1 MVKTLRQRNRKHRKH
16 RKSKKGGSSSL
27 DPYKSGKMKDFRP
40 RTTRSSSQK
49 PIRKRKTLDKQRT
62 QILCMRF
69 LRRGIKTGAEWD
81 EFLRCKDV
89 NLDAIVE
96 KYPTGESWK
105 AELDDIDRGRVE
117 REEL

>member
-1 MVKTLRQRNRKHRKH
+1 MVKTLRQRNRKN
-16 RKSKKGGSSSL
+16 RKSKTFKKGGSSSL
-27 DPYKSGKMKDFRP
+27 DPYKSGMKQL
-40 RTTRSSSQK
+40 RTRRRSSSQK

-89 NLDAIVE
+89 NLDDIVE
-96 KYPTGESWK
+96 QFPNGESWM
-105 AELDDIDRGRVE
+105 AAIEEMRSGRVE
-117 REEL
+117 REHMRM